1 MKYTQLFISVIVLV
15 IFLFV
20 SYKVVKH
27 QPEDALDIK
36 VAIID
41 SDKVISESLALQNI
55 QQQIKEQSSVLQQ
68 EFKSELEKFKPS
80 KEEFELLSEEAKKER
95 TEQFDKHALSARDSY
110 AKKMLYLEE
119 SYRDL
124 VDSIFNKI
132 KEVAKETAE
141 KNNIDLVL
149 FISKKNQVLYSMDE
163 ADLDKVDLSDAVLKN
178 INKEIPEFALKDFN

>member
-1 MKYTQLFISVIVLV
+1 MKYIQLFISVIVLT

-20 SYKVVKH
+20 GYKVVKH
-27 QPEDALDIK
+27 QPEGALNIK

-55 QQQIKEQSSVLQQ
+55 QQQIKEQSSGLQQ
-68 EFKSELEKFKPS
+68 EFESELEKFKPS

-95 TEQFDKHALSARDSY
+95 TEQFDKRALSARDSY
-110 AKKMLYLEE
+110 AKKMLYLEK
-119 SYRDL
+119 SYRDA
-124 VDSIFNKI
+124 VDSVFNKI
-132 KEVAKETAE
+132 KEIAKETAE

-149 FISKKNQVLYSMDE
+149 FISKKNQVLYFMDE

-178 INKEIPEFALKDFN
+178 INKEIPEFALKDVN

>member
-20 SYKVVKH
+20 GYKVVKH
-27 QPEDALDIK
+27 QPEDALNIK

-55 QQQIKEQSSVLQQ
+55 QQQIKEQSSGLQQ
-68 EFKSELEKFKPS
+68 EFESELEKFKPS

-110 AKKMLYLEE
+110 AKKMLHLEK
-119 SYRDL
+119 SYRDA

-132 KEVAKETAE
+132 KEVAKETSE

-163 ADLDKVDLSDAVLKN
+163 TDLDKVDLSDAVLKN
-178 INKEIPEFALKDFN
+178 INKEIPEFALKDIN

>member
-1 MKYTQLFISVIVLV
+1 MKYTQLFISVIVLI

-20 SYKVVKH
+20 GYRVVKH
-27 QPEDALDIK
+27 QPEGALNIK
-36 VAIID
+36 VVIID

-55 QQQIKEQSSVLQQ
+55 QQQIKEQSSGLQQ
-68 EFKSELEKFKPS
+68 EFESELEKFKPS

-95 TEQFDKHALSARDSY
+95 TEQFDKQAASVKGNY
-110 AKKMLYLEE
+110 AKKMLYLEK
-119 SYRDL
+119 SYRDA

-149 FISKKNQVLYSMDE
+149 FISKKNQVLYSMNE

-178 INKEIPEFALKDFN
+178 INKEIPEFALKDVN

>member
-1 MKYTQLFISVIVLV
+1 MKYTQLFVSVIVLV

-20 SYKVVKH
+20 GYKVVKH
-27 QPEDALDIK
+27 QPKGALNIK

-55 QQQIKEQSSVLQQ
+55 QQQIKEQSSGLQQ
-68 EFKSELEKFKPS
+68 EFESELEKFKPS

-95 TEQFDKHALSARDSY
+95 TEQFDKRALSTRDSY
-110 AKKMLYLEE
+110 AKKMLYLEK
-119 SYRDL
+119 SYRDA

-132 KEVAKETAE
+132 KEIAKETAE

-149 FISKKNQVLYSMDE
+149 FLSKKNQVLYFMDE
-163 ADLDKVDLSDAVLKN
+163 ADLDKVDLSDVVLKN
-178 INKEIPEFALKDFN
+178 INKEIPELALKDVN